1 MPALEKTLKTLFP
14 QLTNFNPTDTFQL
27 SKFGGKLSE
36 VAFTM

>member
-14 QLTNFNPTDTFQL
+14 QLINFNPVDTFQL
-27 SKFGGKLSE
+27 SIYANKLTE